1 MSTREVPVRRRVQ
14 TSMRLVFILLVA
26 LASLAAQDKAQDKTQ
41 DKAQD
46 KDKQDKAPK
55 QVPNPTNL
63 KVLKV
68 TSGMEV
74 RQIMRT
80 FTAGLGVQCVYCHV
94 QGDFP
99 SDENP
104 KKEVARH
111 MIEMSQKLNAQ
122 FSDGKMHVTCYTCHR
137 GETEPKTAPE
147 PKPAS

>member
-1 MSTREVPVRRRVQ
+1 
-14 TSMRLVFILLVA
+14 MRLVITLLIA
-26 LASLAAQDKAQDKTQ
+26 LASLYAQDKAQDKNQ
-41 DKAQD
+41 
-46 KDKQDKAPK
+46 DKQDKAPK
-55 QVPNPTNL
+55 EVPNPTNV

-68 TSGMEV
+68 TSGTAV

-94 QGDFP
+94 QGNFA

-104 KKEVARH
+104 KKDVARH
-111 MIEMSQKLNAQ
+111 MIEMSQKINTQ

-137 GETEPKTAPE
+137 GEAEPKTAPE